1 MMTDSWD
8 KRTIRIVA
16 VVLLLIL
23 GAVALFI
30 PGIPGIA
37 IIIAALVLLF
47 GRAVVKKAI
56 AKWKRRAKAW
66 V

>member
-1 MMTDSWD
+1 MTDSWD